1 LKSRMGVVVVV
12 VEEEE
17 EEEEEEE
24 GKEEEEEEEEELPLV
39 VAVME
44 EVGCIAP
51 PPFSRVCCLPLFL
64 PPLMFSCRVKSL
76 VPSVDGAP
84 SFLPDVV

>member
-1 LKSRMGVVVVV
+1 MGVVVVV

-24 GKEEEEEEEEELPLV
+24 GKEEEEEEEELPLV

>member
-1 LKSRMGVVVVV
+1 MGVVVVV
-12 VEEEE
+12 VVVV

-24 GKEEEEEEEEELPLV
+24 GKEEEEEEVEELPLV

-51 PPFSRVCCLPLFL
+51 PSFSRVCCLPLFL
-64 PPLMFSCRVKSL
+64 PPLLFSCRVKSL

>member
-1 LKSRMGVVVVV
+1 MGVVVVV
-12 VEEEE
+12 VVVE

-24 GKEEEEEEEEELPLV
+24 GKEEEEEEEELPLV

-44 EVGCIAP
+44 ELGCIAP
-51 PPFSRVCCLPLFL
+51 TPFSRVCCLPLFL

>member
-1 LKSRMGVVVVV
+1 MVVVVV
-12 VEEEE
+12 VV

-24 GKEEEEEEEEELPLV
+24 GKEEEEEEVEELPLV

-44 EVGCIAP
+44 DVGCIAP
-51 PPFSRVCCLPLFL
+51 TPSSRVCCRPLFL